1 MDQNLVVGGGETM
14 AARAGRGGIVVG
26 GGNEVRDHRDVAT
39 LAAEGAVGLLPQV
52 QGHRRHAVGALDREL
67 GDGEVGR
74 VLPDERDVGAVERR
88 DDLEVTLVG
97 HHLFREPRRRGEGN
111 RVVHVQQLEPLT
123 LRHLVLFDRQGQ
135 GVRALLEQRVVDR
148 RDFVEGHALDDAPQP
163 ERAGI
168 GDEVDVV
175 PAPGELQAQ
184 LGRDRAGAAVGR
196 VTGDA
201 DSHARRQTSDI
212 RRQRSRAAIARG

>member
-1 MDQNLVVGGGETM
+1 MTGTPHAIASSAASPKDSLCDGSRNRSAQRRMSPTSSTFPKKRTSLASPSRSTSVWAPSRSGPSPTRTSVAGTARRTPAKTRITSAIRLTGRKFETWTRILWSAGAKRWRRAPGG
-14 AARAGRGGIVVG
+14 
-26 GGNEVRDHRDVAT
+26 
-39 LAAEGAVGLLPQV
+39 
-52 QGHRRHAVGALDREL
+52 
-67 GDGEVGR
+67 
-74 VLPDERDVGAVERR
+74 
-88 DDLEVTLVG
+88 
-97 HHLFREPRRRGEGN
+97 
-111 RVVHVQQLEPLT
+111 
-123 LRHLVLFDRQGQ
+123 
-135 GVRALLEQRVVDR
+135 RALLERRVVDR
-148 RDFVEGHALDDAPQP
+148 GDFVEGHALDDARQP

-212 RRQRSRAAIARG
+212 RRQRS